1 MSMLWPERNND
12 NIAEARRN
20 SPCCAPDGSRS
31 SRSIAPGAL
40 VCHIPVTHCLIA
52 RDSQIHTHCI
62 YVVWKHAIV
71 AVTV

>member
-1 MSMLWPERNND
+1 
-12 NIAEARRN
+12 
-20 SPCCAPDGSRS
+20 
-31 SRSIAPGAL
+31 